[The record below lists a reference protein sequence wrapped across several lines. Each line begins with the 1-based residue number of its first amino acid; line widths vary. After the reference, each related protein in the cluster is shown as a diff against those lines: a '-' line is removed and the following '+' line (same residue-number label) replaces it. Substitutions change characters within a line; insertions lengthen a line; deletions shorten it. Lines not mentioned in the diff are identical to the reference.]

1 MSENDKDSIYNLLT
15 NTSRSGNNFP
25 SAIYL
30 VGTTKTNDS
39 PTDFTTAACFRN
51 YNSVLARDEHP
62 YADTEIVHPDQ
73 TSPSI
78 PSMGGIWCTMMIPV
92 ELLPLTTSFGLILS
106 KNLEIFLTTFRL

>member
-51 YNSVLARDEHP
+51 YNSVLARDDLLLCIFAITSRRTLLPQVAAVPVTHSP
-62 YADTEIVHPDQ
+62 HRATVPHFPPLIRLDQ
-73 TSPSI
+73 TMCLRMTKI
-78 PSMGGIWCTMMIPV
+78 PFI
-92 ELLPLTTSFGLILS
+92 
-106 KNLEIFLTTFRL
+106 IF